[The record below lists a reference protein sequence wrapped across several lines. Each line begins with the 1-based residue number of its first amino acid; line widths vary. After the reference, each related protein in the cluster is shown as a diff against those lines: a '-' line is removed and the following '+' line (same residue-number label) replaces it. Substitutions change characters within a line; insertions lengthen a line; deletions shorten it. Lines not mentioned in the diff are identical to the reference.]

1 MQRTIDMAFDRLPKD
16 ERYRGYMARFR
27 ENNPQGYGSLALG
40 MVGTDN
46 TKILSELTVPVL
58 VTVGENDILLPSELS
73 RKVHG
78 LLRNSEFEMIPNA
91 AAFCALSGTGK
102 IRTACQRLYRPPGG
116 ATFIAHIAHI
126 ALHGLGDARQSY
138 FLLHYR

>member
-1 MQRTIDMAFDRLPKD
+1 
-16 ERYRGYMARFR
+16 MARFR
-27 ENNPQGYGSLALG
+27 ENNPQGYVSLALG

-58 VTVGENDILLPSELS
+58 MTVGENDILLPSELS

-91 AAFCALSGTGK
+91 AHFAPYQAPAKFAQLVSSF
-102 IRTACQRLYRPPGG
+102 IDRRVAQR
-116 ATFIAHIAHI
+116 
-126 ALHGLGDARQSY
+126 
-138 FLLHYR
+138 

>member
-1 MQRTIDMAFDRLPKD
+1 
-16 ERYRGYMARFR
+16 MARFQ

-40 MVGTDN
+40 IVGTDN
-46 TKILSELTVPVL
+46 TNILSTLTIPVL

-91 AAFCALSGTGK
+91 AHFAPCQAPAKFAWLVSGF
-102 IRTACQRLYRPPGG
+102 IDRRVQR
-116 ATFIAHIAHI
+116 
-126 ALHGLGDARQSY
+126 
-138 FLLHYR
+138 